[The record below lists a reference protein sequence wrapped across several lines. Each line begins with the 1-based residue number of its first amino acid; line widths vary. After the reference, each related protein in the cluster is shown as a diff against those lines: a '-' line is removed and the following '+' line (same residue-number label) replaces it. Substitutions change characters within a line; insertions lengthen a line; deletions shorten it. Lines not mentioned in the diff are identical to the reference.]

1 MAKATILTVTRMNM
15 QGTIQLCVGQI
26 SGIEASVHAV
36 HSLFQRDETE
46 AILLLDASNAF
57 NSLNRLTVLPT

>member
-1 MAKATILTVTRMNM
+1 M
-15 QGTIQLCVGQI
+15 QGSIQLCVGQI

-36 HSLFQRDETE
+36 HSLFQRNQTE

-57 NSLNRLTVLPT
+57 T